1 MIKQGDKREGHLR
14 FSAADWLL
22 LVLAVA
28 ILTAGGLF
36 LYQRRKAA
44 MPHVEI
50 LYTVQVSGVDLRA
63 FEAEK
68 LMDLIPRGSTV
79 YSENGTAELGRVESR
94 EVIPLL
100 EPHATNNGI
109 RWIEVP
115 NRATLTV
122 TVSGTAVERE
132 GDGLRIRDVR
142 IAAGMR
148 GGFRLGGFL
157 GENARILSV
166 ERRPQP

>member
-1 MIKQGDKREGHLR
+1 MVKQGDKRERRLR

-28 ILTAGGLF
+28 ILTGGGLF
-36 LYQRRKAA
+36 LYQKRRAA
-44 MPHVEI
+44 VPHVEI
-50 LYTVQVSGVDLRA
+50 LYTVQVSGVDLRV
-63 FEAEK
+63 FESGD
-68 LMDLIPRGSTV
+68 LMELIPLGSTV

-94 EVIPLL
+94 EVIPFS
-100 EPHATNNGI
+100 EPHATDKGI

-115 NRATLTV
+115 DRATLVV
-122 TVSGTAVERE
+122 TVVGTAAERD
-132 GDGLRIRDVR
+132 GDGLRIRDIR

-148 GGFRLGGFL
+148 GSFRLGGFL

-166 ERRPQP
+166 ERRSQP